1 VILAILGP
9 RYRTK
14 VCNPV
19 PNPIDDATPR
29 MIQYKQKYATY
40 SPCLKIAECGPS
52 MKFGAIIAAD
62 SSTTKTICFSK
73 NERQFLVKSLTTS
86 KK

>member
-1 VILAILGP
+1 
-9 RYRTK
+9 

-19 PNPIDDATPR
+19 PNPIEDATPR
-29 MIQYKQKYATY
+29 MIQYKQKYAIC

-52 MKFGAIIAAD
+52 TKFGTITAAVR
-62 SSTTKTICFSK
+62 STTKTIFFSK